1 MLHTKFTNSEFLVSP
16 TWGCKPIFSVKKLN
30 EHKINFSYYRHPPYE
45 LPPYSD
51 SQHLIKIFLSSG
63 VIERSLGE
71 NSQQE
76 QVCKGDVVIVP
87 ARTNHRASWIQD
99 LEFLSLAIEPESIFI
114 FSKEMIRNRSFEL
127 LPSFAS
133 TDTLTYGIGLAL
145 LNEFQ
150 HWYTNFNYTKSLL
163 QTLTAHLLRKHSNID
178 KLVRED
184 YDYSIKY
191 RMDKAIAFIHKNLDR
206 HLSLTKV
213 ASEIGIG
220 KHHFCNQ
227 FHKYIGISP
236 YHYILYQRVY
246 KAKLLIRQHPEL
258 KMIDIALDCGFSS
271 QSQFNKQFRSFTGTT
286 PSAFRRNICC
296 LLPQPKI

>member
-1 MLHTKFTNSEFLVSP
+1 MSHSKSTNSEFLVSP
-16 TWGCKPIFSVKKLN
+16 TWGCEPIFSVKKLN
-30 EHKINFSYYRHPPYE
+30 EHKIDFGYYCHPPHE
-45 LPPYSD
+45 LTPYSS

-63 VIERSLGE
+63 EIERSLGK

-76 QVCKGDVVIVP
+76 RVRKGDVVIVP

-114 FSKEMIRNRSFEL
+114 FSKEIIRNRSFEL

-133 TDTLTYGIGLAL
+133 TDALIYGIGLAL
-145 LNEFQ
+145 LNECQ

-163 QTLTAHLLRKHSNID
+163 QTLTAHLLKKYSNID
-178 KLVRED
+178 ELVHED
-184 YDYSIKY
+184 YDYSTKY
-191 RMDKAIAFIHKNLDR
+191 RMDKAIAFINKNLDR
-206 HLSLTKV
+206 HLSLTKI
-213 ASEIGIG
+213 ANEIGIG

-236 YHYILYQRVY
+236 YRYILHQRVH

-271 QSQFNKQFRSFTGTT
+271 QSHFNKQFRSFTGTT
-286 PSAFRRNICC
+286 PSAFRRSICC
-296 LLPQPKI
+296 LLPQLKI